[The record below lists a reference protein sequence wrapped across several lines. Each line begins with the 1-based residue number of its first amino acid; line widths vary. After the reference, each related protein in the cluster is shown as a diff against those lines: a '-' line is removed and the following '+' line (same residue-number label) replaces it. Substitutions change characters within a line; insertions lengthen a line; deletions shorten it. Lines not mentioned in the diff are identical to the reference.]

1 MTFYTWGEIEAAR
14 IMDRYKGFVTTKDSI
29 RRDADYLIDLAHRI
43 ERERMD
49 VITERRIRN
58 ADFLP

>member
-14 IMDRYKGFVTTKDSI
+14 IMDRYKGFVTIKDSI

-49 VITERRIRN
+49 VITEKE
-58 ADFLP
+58 DK